1 VSRPV
6 PNLQRRRLTPA
17 DVRAVLVAGVGFFL
31 DSYDIFAINL
41 ITTLLGLVFWS
52 GDEARDGF
60 GGNGGVLPNPV
71 SQALK
76 ASTSAGI
83 VIGMVVF
90 GWMADAFGRRR
101 MYGVELGIIIFAT
114 FSCALVSASP
124 VINATGLLVFWR
136 IIMGIGIGGDYPLSS
151 VITSEFAPTRWR
163 GAMVA
168 AVFSMQGLGQLMA
181 AVVALVTAVGFKDA
195 YAGVADEGHC
205 DAACRLAA
213 DRSWRIIVGVGAVP
227 ACLAL
232 YYRITIP
239 ETPRY
244 TFDVQY
250 DVEKADA
257 DIKAYVASKS
267 KGDVDAVKQAR
278 VRQLA
283 EPELAIPKASWRDLF
298 DYFKEWVNLKVL
310 IGTTLSWF
318 FLVSEARP

>member
-1 VSRPV
+1 
-6 PNLQRRRLTPA
+6 
-17 DVRAVLVAGVGFFL
+17 
-31 DSYDIFAINL
+31 
-41 ITTLLGLVFWS
+41 
-52 GDEARDGF
+52 
-60 GGNGGVLPNPV
+60 
-71 SQALK
+71 
-76 ASTSAGI
+76 
-83 VIGMVVF
+83 
-90 GWMADAFGRRR
+90 
-101 MYGVELGIIIFAT
+101 
-114 FSCALVSASP
+114 
-124 VINATGLLVFWR
+124 
-136 IIMGIGIGGDYPLSS
+136 
-151 VITSEFAPTRWR
+151 
-163 GAMVA
+163 
-168 AVFSMQGLGQLMA
+168 MQGLGQLMA
-181 AVVALVTAVGFKDA
+181 AVIALVTAVGFKDA